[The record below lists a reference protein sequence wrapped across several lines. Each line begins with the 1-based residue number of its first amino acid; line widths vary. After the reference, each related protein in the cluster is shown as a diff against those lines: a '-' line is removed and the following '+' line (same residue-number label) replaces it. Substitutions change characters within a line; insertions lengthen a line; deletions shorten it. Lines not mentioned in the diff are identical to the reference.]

1 MWKAESGY
9 NIKTQTR
16 YLQSGAYARLKNI
29 TLGYTLPQSWV
40 NKMFLNKLRV
50 YVSGQNV
57 FEITNMRGD
66 FDPEIIGTIGQ
77 HYPLQR
83 SMLFGLQLTL

>member
-1 MWKAESGY
+1 
-9 NIKTQTR
+9 
-16 YLQSGAYARLKNI
+16 
-29 TLGYTLPQSWV
+29 
-40 NKMFLNKLRV
+40 
-50 YVSGQNV
+50 
-57 FEITNMRGD
+57 MRGD